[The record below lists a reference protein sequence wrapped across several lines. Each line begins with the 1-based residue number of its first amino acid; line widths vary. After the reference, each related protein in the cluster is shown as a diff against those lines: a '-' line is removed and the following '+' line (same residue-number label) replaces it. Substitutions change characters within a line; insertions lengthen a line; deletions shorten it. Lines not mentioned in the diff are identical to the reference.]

1 MTQAAAVQDFA
12 RKLLAQETDAS
23 APLEPGMYATLRAVE
38 KLRLHLGKLVGVSGY
53 QALLA
58 RSLALARTE
67 APWLDAVQIK
77 ADGSLDGFVETALQQ
92 HPEEATEGGV
102 ILLAQLLGLLITLIG
117 ETLTLRLVAD
127 IWPEAFLTDLNDRN
141 LINFGAEETPS

>member
-1 MTQAAAVQDFA
+1 MTQAASAAQDFA
-12 RKLLAQETDAS
+12 RKLLAQETDAG
-23 APLEPGMYATLRAVE
+23 APLEPGMYATLRAAE

-58 RSLALARTE
+58 RALALARAE
-67 APWLDAVQIK
+67 APWLDAVQVK
-77 ADGSLDGFVETALQQ
+77 ADGSLDGFVETALKQN
-92 HPEEATEGGV
+92 PEEATDGGA

-127 IWPEAFLTDLNDRN
+127 IWQEAFLNDRN
-141 LINFGAEETPS
+141 VINIGEETPS